1 MIKKFLCAILTSI
14 LLATSTTV
22 GVFAKENKFMEYNV
36 SDEELQEYFNENG
49 IPLDKQEILR
59 NKVLNGIAW
68 DCYDTEKVNAI
79 PEEFSYFDIN
89 DKDTDRKYV
98 FEDGSFIEVSINPGE
113 SSYIND
119 GSERTITSNSY
130 GTLYTNHKVSRTV
143 GLTSAYFYANFY
155 VSRYG
160 TSRIYTEVD
169 GYNSPFGEGVSG
181 FGATGNPSKE
191 IIRKVEDTNGSQA
204 ALFRMYWFNQV
215 EVSGTWGA
223 VSGTL
228 PIGSTCNLYLAL
240 IRNQMYVASELP
252 F

>member
-1 MIKKFLCAILTSI
+1 MIKKVLCTVLTAV

-22 GVFAKENKFMEYNV
+22 GVLAKENNVMEYNI
-36 SDEELQEYFNENG
+36 SEEELQEYFNEND

-68 DCYDTEKVNAI
+68 DCYDAEKVNAI

-89 DKDTDRKYV
+89 DKDTNRKYI
-98 FEDGSFIEVSINPGE
+98 FEDGSFIEISINPGE
-113 SSYIND
+113 NSQIEDN
-119 GSERTITSNSY
+119 ERKITSSSY
-130 GTLYTNHKVSRTV
+130 GTLYTNHKVSKTV
-143 GLTSAYFYANFY
+143 GLTSTYFYANFY
-155 VSRYG
+155 VARYG
-160 TSRIYTEVD
+160 ESRIYTEAD
-169 GYNSPFGEGVSG
+169 GYNSPYGEGVSG
-181 FGATGNPSKE
+181 FGVTQNPSKE
-191 IIRKVEDTNGSQA
+191 MIRKVEDTNGSQA
-204 ALFRMYWFNQV
+204 ALFRLYWFNKV

-240 IRNQMYVASELP
+240 IRNKMYVASELP